1 MIKMRSKRRLIF
13 TPIFAVL
20 PELQNKKLLTIDFS
34 ENERKIFE
42 IRPPFRPPLK
52 I

>member
-1 MIKMRSKRRLIF
+1 LPPIF

-20 PELQNKKLLTIDFS
+20 PELQNKKLLTIQFP
-34 ENERKIFE
+34 ENERKILE
-42 IRPPFRPPLK
+42 IRPPFRHPLK